1 MKRILNLLITAVLFF
16 SFSAVGQTYKNEVD
30 ALRQQMKTMY
40 ESQDFNLIRKKI
52 PLLPKDATLEQLA
65 DTSKASKDEKTE
77 LLKFQQFRSR
87 IDERG
92 NQAILIYI
100 KPESYANA
108 LIQIRRENQNKVEAA
123 LIDLFSEKITFGQFN
138 KIRRDANEE
147 LAAKQAKLGSDAAQQ
162 AKRNQAQEPTNKTSP
177 TYQSQDRSK
186 SRETLDR
193 EEICRKVYWGALSS
207 SKRTDFVS
215 AAGEA
220 QLAEANCLMGV
231 ATTKPAE
238 PKNTTCTQIGNIV
251 NCTTN

>member
-1 MKRILNLLITAVLFF
+1 MKRILNILISVILFF
-16 SFSAVGQTYKNEVD
+16 SFQAVGQTYKNELD

-65 DTSKASKDEKTE
+65 DTSKAGKDEKME

-147 LAAKQAKLGSDAAQQ
+147 LASKQAKLGSDAANQ
-162 AKRNQAQEPTNKTSP
+162 AKGNRTQEPTNKTSP
-177 TYQSQDRSK
+177 IHQSQERSK

-231 ATTKPAE
+231 ATKPPE